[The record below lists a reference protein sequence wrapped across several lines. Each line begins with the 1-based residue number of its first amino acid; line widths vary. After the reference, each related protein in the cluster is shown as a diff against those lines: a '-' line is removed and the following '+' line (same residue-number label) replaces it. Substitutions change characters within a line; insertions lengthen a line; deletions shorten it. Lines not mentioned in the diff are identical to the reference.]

1 MTKVRSVLMDLA
13 RGWSEPRVEVH
24 SGLEVSIACAL
35 RDPAKEPDFDA
46 LRASVTGV
54 PSELCDF
61 WSYCNGADLF
71 KDVTFGQW
79 GLNLFSITESVAA
92 SDKFARE
99 RAIDAK
105 PDDFVVGAF
114 FGDSDLLLVR
124 CAPDPPAS
132 ETQMISELSWLRCR
146 SMAVAIGTS
155 PQGTLRPSLSGTS
168 KRREK
173 SSGLAVE

>member
-24 SGLEVSIACAL
+24 SGLEVSIACAM
-35 RDPAKEPDFDA
+35 RDPAKEPDFDS

-54 PSELCDF
+54 PSALFDF

-79 GLNLFSITESVAA
+79 GLNLFSIPESVAA
-92 SDKFARE
+92 SDKFARD

-105 PDDFVVGAF
+105 PDDLVVGAF

-124 CAPDPPAS
+124 CAPDADDFGTVLVALP
-132 ETQMISELSWLRCR
+132 IDGR
-146 SMAVAIGTS
+146 SDWHLAARDFESFLERYVQKAG
-155 PQGTLRPSLSGTS
+155 
-168 KRREK
+168 EK
-173 SSGLAVE
+173 FWARG